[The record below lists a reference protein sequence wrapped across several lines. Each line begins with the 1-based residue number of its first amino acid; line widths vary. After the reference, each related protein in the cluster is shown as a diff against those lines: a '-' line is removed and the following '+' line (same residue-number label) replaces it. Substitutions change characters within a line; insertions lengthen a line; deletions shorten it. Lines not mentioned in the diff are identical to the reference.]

1 MTHGGDGDW
10 DWEWDWEWEWYA
22 YYGPW
27 RYATVL
33 LLWPGGVDEGG
44 ALASL
49 AGSNSSSRG

>member
-10 DWEWDWEWEWYA
+10 EWEREWYA

-27 RYATVL
+27 RYATVI
-33 LLWPGGVDEGG
+33 LLWPGGVDEGGG